1 MKLETRK
8 IFNSLGDD
16 SMESRQ
22 LIGGNPTGIAN
33 LNTVKYKWAS
43 TLYTIMVGDFWIPQK
58 ISLIDDR
65 TSIKELTSDEM
76 AAFKDTLSF
85 LIALDSMQTSNLPKL
100 ADYITAPEVSAI
112 FTIQAFQELI
122 HSQSYQYLLQELFP
136 SVEREEIYNRWRD
149 NPILLKRNE
158 FIAEQYDDFNR
169 EPNLK
174 SFKRAIAADLA
185 LEGIYFFSGFNF
197 FYQLA
202 SRNKVSNV
210 AKMIAYIEKDEKC
223 LVGDTE
229 VLTTNGWTRIDK
241 ISTDDLV
248 YQYDVKTGENS
259 FVHPIRVTS
268 LVADK
273 LYKFSGPGFSQ
284 TVTGDHRMIVVDG
297 SGVCGDIRAKDV
309 VSDNTDFSYVLSGN
323 KVGSIK
329 HMTPEQI
336 ELVSRSKS
344 GEIELFDWIGPIL
357 QDIDSAWA
365 REFIEIW
372 SRAE

>member
-43 TLYTIMVGDFWIPQK
+43 TLYTIMVGNFWIPQK
-58 ISLIDDR
+58 VSMVDDR
-65 TSIKELTSDEM
+65 TSIKELTTDEM

-122 HSQSYQYLLQELFP
+122 HSQSYQYILQELFP

-169 EPNLK
+169 DQNLE

-210 AKMIAYIEKDEKC
+210 AKQISYIEKDESTHLNFMVN
-223 LVGDTE
+223 LVREIFNDSPEDQAILTNTLKTAAEHEIAWGKSVYGNRILGVSEDSTE
-229 VLTTNGWTRIDK
+229 KYIKWLANQRAKVVGIPVL
-241 ISTDDLV
+241 
-248 YQYDVKTGENS
+248 
-259 FVHPIRVTS
+259 F
-268 LVADK
+268 
-273 LYKFSGPGFSQ
+273 PGFTKNPYAYLDAPAKENFFET
-284 TVTGDHRMIVVDG
+284 TVTEYSQSSAV
-297 SGVCGDIRAKDV
+297 SGWD
-309 VSDNTDFSYVLSGN
+309 DF
-323 KVGSIK
+323 
-329 HMTPEQI
+329 
-336 ELVSRSKS
+336 
-344 GEIELFDWIGPIL
+344 
-357 QDIDSAWA
+357 
-365 REFIEIW
+365 
-372 SRAE
+372 